1 METGEPVF
9 NEGIERCGERESQGC
24 RLWGAKKKKRAKA
37 GGSRV
42 RRGGIDVSKKKGRSG
57 RKSFVG
63 WLLLRKGGVQG
74 RLGGVIESAS

>member
-9 NEGIERCGERESQGC
+9 NEGLERCGERESQGC

-37 GGSRV
+37 GGSRG

-63 WLLLRKGGVQG
+63 WLLLRTGGGQG